1 MTTKSYQYVDSP
13 LHTLYSCRLRF
24 TEEQREI
31 LKAAHNKLRRAAAV
45 APPKAVLSNSSIQ
58 VQDNTE
64 GQVDGYKQFGMSAL
78 IVADLIASRDSVSL
92 PVVVKLQKL
101 LGVEVIT
108 EESLHEQF
116 SQYLD
121 YVLRVMD

>member
-1 MTTKSYQYVDSP
+1 MSSLENLP
-13 LHTLYSCRLRF
+13 LLLRK
-24 TEEQREI
+24 TNP
-31 LKAAHNKLRRAAAV
+31 ATV

-108 EESLHEQF
+108 EESLNEQF